1 MLLFLPYK
9 FTRYVFLFCVL
20 AAELKPVIATLT
32 RLYDET
38 SAALGGPHANPS
50 RKREIEDNSR
60 RIGSLFG
67 KLNSGDMSPDAA
79 AKLVQLC
86 QALDAGDFA
95 GALHIQVGERY
106 GFLEK
111 LSEVKVGWGGARGDS
126 AIAAV
131 STITLQGR
139 EGGRECVS
147 FGPLRII
154 AIPPLDRL
162 SLSPFLF
169 YSSFLSLSSPPFTT
183 SELKTLIGPLGT
195 ARTGSFATVAI
206 GRERNAGACCV
217 GREGKAGV
225 PDLMPLVRLAGSRP
239 RCRRLQ
245 PPHRCLS
252 GIDPQRPTPYVVLR
266 GYSDLFFFWLLL
278 PLLLRVSSC
287 SIFV

>member
-95 GALHIQVGERY
+95 GALHIQVG
-106 GFLEK
+106 
-111 LSEVKVGWGGARGDS
+111 
-126 AIAAV
+126 
-131 STITLQGR
+131 
-139 EGGRECVS
+139 C
-147 FGPLRII
+147 
-154 AIPPLDRL
+154 
-162 SLSPFLF
+162 
-169 YSSFLSLSSPPFTT
+169 
-183 SELKTLIGPLGT
+183 
-195 ARTGSFATVAI
+195 
-206 GRERNAGACCV
+206 
-217 GREGKAGV
+217 
-225 PDLMPLVRLAGSRP
+225 
-239 RCRRLQ
+239 
-245 PPHRCLS
+245 
-252 GIDPQRPTPYVVLR
+252 
-266 GYSDLFFFWLLL
+266 
-278 PLLLRVSSC
+278 
-287 SIFV
+287 